1 MYPDLRSIQIITTL
15 FVEFL
20 LTLKRHLM
28 SIIRLYSWENVTIM
42 VYVDWLIVGWALFWK
57 VDHNMFFLGS
67 HCTITKQVT
76 CGVPQ
81 GSALGPLLF
90 LAHIN
95 VLQGA
100 YFKTINHHFADETN
114 LLFPAKK
121 SWHYWICSY
130 PWTKTSITV
139 VTK

>member
-1 MYPDLRSIQIITTL
+1 MGKLDHYGIRGLANSWL
-15 FVEFL
+15 SSFL
-20 LTLKRHLM
+20 KSRPQ
-28 SIIRLYSWENVTIM
+28 
-42 VYVDWLIVGWALFWK
+42 YV
-57 VDHNMFFLGS
+57 FLGS

-90 LAHIN
+90 LANIN

-114 LLFPAKK
+114 LLFPPKK
-121 SWHYWICSY
+121 SWHY
-130 PWTKTSITV
+130 
-139 VTK
+139 